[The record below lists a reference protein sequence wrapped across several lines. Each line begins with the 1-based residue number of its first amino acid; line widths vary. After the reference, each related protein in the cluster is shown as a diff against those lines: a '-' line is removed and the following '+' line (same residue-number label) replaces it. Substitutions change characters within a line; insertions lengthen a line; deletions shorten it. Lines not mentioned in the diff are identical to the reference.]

1 MVCLLQW
8 VLRALGNDRKTV
20 KKTVNLAPGK
30 DKSKKKLKLLRL
42 ASWNVRTLCP
52 GHSDDP
58 QQIDDTKK
66 TEIINRELKRLNID
80 IATLQE
86 TRLPPKGSLRQQ
98 DYTFF

>member
-1 MVCLLQW
+1 MTEKLLK
-8 VLRALGNDRKTV
+8 R
-20 KKTVNLAPGK
+20 TVNIAPGK
-30 DKSKKKLKLLRL
+30 DRSKKKLKLLRL

-86 TRLPPKGSLRQQ
+86 TRLPPNGSLRQ
-98 DYTFF
+98 